1 MNAPYKRLWL
11 AIRFFDLPLTALK
24 MEGID
29 ETPVV
34 VVEKKR
40 VVYVNPL
47 AEEAGADLGMDM
59 TTAQLLCGSEIV
71 ERNRRKEEDSLHE
84 LSEQLYQF
92 SPHITRYCSSGAAQS
107 GLLLE
112 ISSCLKL
119 FGGLKA
125 FCDKINLFLEQ
136 TPYGFDFGL
145 AHSAK
150 AAWYLSFTY
159 YEITG
164 DETKQDFIERLNR
177 LPIELFFDYPK
188 AAEALSKTG
197 FSTFGDLA
205 IQIAGKSISSF
216 KKRLGQEFT
225 DVLCEIY
232 DIDQDFLQSSLF
244 EKPRENYKPD
254 EWFEEEYQFE
264 FPVTIVDQLKPAI
277 ENLLQQLSDYL
288 RKRQQQCQGIEWR
301 ISDIYKQK
309 KSINV
314 NSDTPQSHWQL
325 LYDLTLIQLE
335 NQELPFEVDTIAL
348 ECRNTTPILH
358 RSLILDFDQSK
369 RKNKSVQDYA
379 VVIAKLKTRLGDAAV
394 YKLSYKDNC
403 IPELSNSIISLA
415 ERCNQDIPDVHLS
428 ALRPT
433 WLLPEPEPIEER
445 DRRLYWDGYL
455 TPHVGP
461 ERIVSHWWKEK
472 IARDYYLAIRHDNL
486 RVWIFHDLYTKKWFV
501 HGVFS

>member
-1 MNAPYKRLWL
+1 MNAQSKRLWL

-40 VVYVNPL
+40 VIYVSPL
-47 AEEAGADLGMDM
+47 AEEAGAELGMDV
-59 TTAQLLCGSEIV
+59 TTAQLLCGSDV
-71 ERNRRKEEDSLHE
+71 VQRDKSKEATSLHE

-92 SPHITRYCSSGAAQS
+92 SPHITHYCSSGAAQS

-119 FGGLKA
+119 FGGLKT
-125 FCDKINLFLEQ
+125 FCEKIAQFLEQ
-136 TPYGFDFGL
+136 TAYGFDL
-145 AHSAK
+145 AIAHSAK

-159 YEITG
+159 YEIIG
-164 DETKQDFIERLNR
+164 NETKQDFIERLSR
-177 LPIELFFDYPK
+177 LPIALFFDYPK

-205 IQIAGKSISSF
+205 TQIAGKSISSF
-216 KKRLGQEFT
+216 RKRLGHEFT

-232 DIDQDFLQSSLF
+232 DIDQDFLQNSLF

-254 EWFEEEYQFE
+254 EWFEEEYEFE
-264 FPVTIVDQLKPAI
+264 FPVAIVDQLKPAI
-277 ENLLQQLSDYL
+277 ETLLQQLSDYL

-301 ISDIYKQK
+301 ITDIYKQK
-309 KSINV
+309 KSIHV

-325 LYDLTLIQLE
+325 LYDLSLIQFE
-335 NQELPFEVDTIAL
+335 SQELAFEVDTIKL

-358 RSLILDFDQSK
+358 RSLLLDFDQSK

-394 YKLSYKDNC
+394 YKLSYRDNW
-403 IPELSNSIISLA
+403 IPEFTNSIISLS
-415 ERCNQDIPDVHLS
+415 ERCNQDIPDAHLT

-433 WLLPEPEPIEER
+433 WLLSVPELIEER
-445 DRRLYWDGYL
+445 DRRLYWNGYL
-455 TPHVGP
+455 TPQVGP
-461 ERIVSHWWKEK
+461 ERIVSNWWKEK
-472 IARDYYLAIRHDNL
+472 IARDYYLAIRHDNF
-486 RVWIFHDLYTKKWFV
+486 RVWIFHDLYTKKWYV